1 MREYIKVRTITQL
14 EKVIEDFSDIDVYI
28 SQVVRNQFLLCTP
41 EIIYNLKQ
49 KALNKNINI
58 VEDICL

>member
-28 SQVVRNQFLLCTP
+28 SPVVRNQFLLCTP
-41 EIIYNLKQ
+41 EIVYNLKQ
-49 KALNKNINI
+49 KALNKNIDI
-58 VEDICL
+58 REDICL

>member
-28 SQVVRNQFLLCTP
+28 SPVVRNQFLLCTP
-41 EIIYNLKQ
+41 EIINYLNN